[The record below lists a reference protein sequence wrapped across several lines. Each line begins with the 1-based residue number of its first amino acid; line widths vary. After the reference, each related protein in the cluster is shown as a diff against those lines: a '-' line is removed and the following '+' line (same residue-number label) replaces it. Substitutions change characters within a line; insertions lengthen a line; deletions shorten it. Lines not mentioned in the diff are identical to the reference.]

1 MEKEVRHVSCG
12 FGQRDATPT
21 QELGQRGKGRAVF
34 MGLYSS
40 LAVSLESFPA
50 GSIIADTIYLSFDFG
65 ETEYSNVGAY
75 HLTSGCLGRDSRRWG
90 GLVPQP
96 HTLVDCL
103 CFANTLEYII

>member
-1 MEKEVRHVSCG
+1 M
-12 FGQRDATPT
+12 
-21 QELGQRGKGRAVF
+21 F
-34 MGLYSS
+34 MGMYSS
-40 LAVSLESFPA
+40 LSVSLESFPA